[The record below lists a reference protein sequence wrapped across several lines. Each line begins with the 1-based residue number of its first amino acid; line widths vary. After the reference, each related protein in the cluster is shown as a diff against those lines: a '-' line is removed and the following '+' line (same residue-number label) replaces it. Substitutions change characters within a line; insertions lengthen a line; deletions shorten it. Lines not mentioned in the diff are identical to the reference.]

1 MTAAASENLVGTVRR
16 VDVFASERS
25 TPMARFLAAALHGAG
40 PGSDR
45 LHREIERINPSKNL
59 YIGELITASARLY
72 RGGLERNRYDS
83 PVTWPPDDIEGFH
96 ESALNAAPTSRLHD
110 LLSNCPGEIAEWLDS
125 AGTVMTYLGV
135 DFDQRRYKLY
145 LFRDQPL
152 ALGRAAA
159 LESIAAAL
167 HSSAYI
173 DCLELDME
181 TAACTRSAYWKLGA
195 VSLHDALDPAYRP
208 HPEIEN
214 RILRLAGRTQVVSAL
229 EAIVAGQV
237 RNEPIIK
244 FRRPRGVWTAPDAGE
259 LAASTYA
266 IECSLFEPDRRK
278 YINDHTDQIL
288 TIAAA
293 FSCRDDVARW
303 LEQIRPFDCYLHYVG
318 VGDAF
323 VTFYYHCGTPSGKE
337 VEGVARG

>member
-1 MTAAASENLVGTVRR
+1 
-16 VDVFASERS
+16 
-25 TPMARFLAAALHGAG
+25 MARFLAAALHGAG

-45 LHREIERINPSKNL
+45 LHREIERINPAKNL
-59 YIGELITASARLY
+59 DIGELITASARLS
-72 RGGLERNRYDS
+72 RGRLERNRYDS
-83 PVTWPPDDIEGFH
+83 PVTWPPDDVEGFL
-96 ESALNAAPTSRLHD
+96 ESALNAAPTSRLRN
-110 LLSNCPGEIAEWLDS
+110 LLSNAPKEIGEWIDSPGTAI
-125 AGTVMTYLGV
+125 TYLGA

-145 LFRDQPL
+145 LFRDQPS
-152 ALGRAAA
+152 ALSRAAA
-159 LESIAAAL
+159 LESMAAAL

-181 TAACTRSAYWKLGA
+181 TAACKRSAYWKLGA
-195 VSLHDALDPAYRP
+195 VSLRDALSPTYRP

-214 RILRLAGRTQVVSAL
+214 RILRVAGRTQVVSAL
-229 EAIVAGQV
+229 EAIVAGQD

-244 FRRPRGVWTAPDAGE
+244 FRRPRGVWTAPDAAE
-259 LAASTYA
+259 LAASAYA

-278 YINDHTDQIL
+278 YINDYTDQIL

-293 FSCRDDVARW
+293 LACRDDVARW

-318 VGDAF
+318 FGDAF

-337 VEGVARG
+337 VESVARG